1 MNGSNRT
8 EKTEK
13 ETAPVGAETV
23 SEIPDPFQ
31 KLGIHYEDY
40 TDYLARR

>member
-23 SEIPDPFQ
+23 SRNKTHEG
-31 KLGIHYEDY
+31 L
-40 TDYLARR
+40 TTRNLL

>member
-23 SEIPDPFQ
+23 SNTKTTKD
-31 KLGIHYEDY
+31 
-40 TDYLARR
+40 